1 MRASWFP
8 LRVITEESLLVLSP
22 GLANCHSL
30 AASSHRLPSAS
41 ASLESVLCV
50 QSASLESV
58 LCVQSASLES
68 VLCVQSPFSYKDTSQ
83 IRLRSTLTP
92 SLAAQAQEGLE
103 ELFHVQGQEGWQ

>member
-22 GLANCHSL
+22 GLANCHPL
-30 AASSHRLPSAS
+30 AASSHRLPSA
-41 ASLESVLCV
+41 
-50 QSASLESV
+50 SASLESV

>member
-30 AASSHRLPSAS
+30 AASSQRLPSA
-41 ASLESVLCV
+41 
-50 QSASLESV
+50 SASLESV

>member
-8 LRVITEESLLVLSP
+8 LRVIIEESLLVLSP

-50 QSASLESV
+50 QP
-58 LCVQSASLES
+58 
-68 VLCVQSPFSYKDTSQ
+68 PFSYKDTSQ

-103 ELFHVQGQEGWQ
+103 ELFHVQGQEGQQ

>member
-1 MRASWFP
+1 MSASWFP

-30 AASSHRLPSAS
+30 AASSHRLPSA
-41 ASLESVLCV
+41 
-50 QSASLESV
+50 SASLESV

>member
-30 AASSHRLPSAS
+30 AASSHRLPSA
-41 ASLESVLCV
+41 
-50 QSASLESV
+50 SASLESV